1 MSQRFLLLTTVLQLE
16 PPIFKSLRMLI
27 LSNGTVG
34 DKGKYLSTLSFLVR
48 EYDTIYFVH
57 AVA

>member
-16 PPIFKSLRMLI
+16 PPIFKSLRMPI

-34 DKGKYLSTLSFLVR
+34 DKGKYHF
-48 EYDTIYFVH
+48 
-57 AVA
+57 